1 MFYYDDVS
9 HYKVGLGA
17 SRRVEGG
24 GNLNLDVFTLKFDD
38 PKYIAMKDN
47 GISLYQ
53 DSYGWIKVT
62 KYLEVLFKK
71 SIDKYLPKLKEV
83 NKQFRFDQV
92 FGCKMV

>member
-24 GNLNLDVFTLKFDD
+24 GNLNLDVFTLQYDD
-38 PKYIAMKDN
+38 PKYIAIKEN

-53 DSYGWIKVT
+53 DSYGWVR
-62 KYLEVLFKK
+62 YLDVLFKK
-71 SIDKYLPKLKEV
+71 SIDKYLLTKAE
-83 NKQFRFDQV
+83 
-92 FGCKMV
+92 